1 MRRRE
6 FILGGAAAAW
16 PLTTSA
22 QRFER
27 IRRIGVLWP
36 DTETDPDSQARIA
49 SLRQALMDLGWIE
62 GRNLRIEYRW
72 GASADDDGRI
82 QRYAMELVAL
92 APDIIVAGSGGIAI
106 ALKRTSRTVPIVFP
120 TANDPVGTGLVES
133 LERPG
138 GNTTGL
144 TGFESAPTDK
154 FLELLRQIAPGLKRV
169 GVLRNPT
176 RRGGN
181 ASFTAIRA
189 AASSLGVEVSAID
202 LRYVDAIERG
212 IATFALGS
220 NGGLIVPPAAL
231 ATTYREVIINLA
243 ARFRL
248 PAVYPLRTFVTD
260 GGLLSYGPATTDLY
274 PRVAVY
280 IDRILKGAKPGD
292 LPVQLPTKYELF
304 VNLKTARA
312 LALDVPATLL
322 AMADEVIN

>member
-27 IRRIGVLWP
+27 IRRIGILWP
-36 DTETDPDSQARIA
+36 YTETDPDSQARIA

-106 ALKRTSRTVPIVFP
+106 ALKRTSRTVPIVSP

-154 FLELLRQIAPGLKRV
+154 FLELLRQDCAGPEARRGYSQPHQKRRECKFHRNPSRGIAVRSGGERNRFAVCRCDRARHRHLRV
-169 GVLRNPT
+169 GVERWADRAAGRFGDNSSRGHHQPGGAFPAARGLSSPHLRHRWGSAVLRAGHDRPVSTGGGLYRSHPQGRET
-176 RRGGN
+176 RRPARAVRLGLG
-181 ASFTAIRA
+181 FPIPIR
-189 AASSLGVEVSAID
+189 
-202 LRYVDAIERG
+202 RR
-212 IATFALGS
+212 
-220 NGGLIVPPAAL
+220 
-231 ATTYREVIINLA
+231 LA
-243 ARFRL
+243 A
-248 PAVYPLRTFVTD
+248 
-260 GGLLSYGPATTDLY
+260 
-274 PRVAVY
+274 
-280 IDRILKGAKPGD
+280 
-292 LPVQLPTKYELF
+292 PTHDASQK
-304 VNLKTARA
+304 
-312 LALDVPATLL
+312 
-322 AMADEVIN
+322 